1 MNGTAEYNHEDF
13 EQTQQQEQDKTLLV
27 KFFYKTV
34 EDKGASAEQGRACF
48 KEREYID
55 IRIPGTRG
63 AGATRPATPRDKK
76 RFERHY
82 QAFKQ
87 RVELP
92 LEGTPLSEWPVIT
105 RSQAEEL
112 AFASVKTVEQ
122 LANMSDAIASGFM
135 GGQMF
140 KAKAQKW
147 LEQAKSDVSVGQ
159 LEAELAKRD
168 AQIEALSAKLES
180 LLADRPKRKRR
191 SKEEIDRD
199 NEQLDLGERTAEPSG
214 SGGGLTAGS

>member
-1 MNGTAEYNHEDF
+1 MVGIADYNHEDF
-13 EQTQQQEQDKTLLV
+13 EQTQQAEQDKTLLV
-27 KFFYKTV
+27 KFFFKTV
-34 EDKGASAEQGRACF
+34 PDATASEEQGRACF

-55 IRIPGTRG
+55 IRIPGARG
-63 AGATRPATPRDKK
+63 AGATRPASLRDKK

-82 QAFKQ
+82 AAFKQ

-92 LEGTPLSEWPVIT
+92 VEGTPLSEWPAIT

-122 LANMSDAIASGFM
+122 LSEMSDVIASQMM

-140 KAKAQKW
+140 KAKANKW
-147 LEQAKSDVSVGQ
+147 LQQARSDVSVSQMEG
-159 LEAELAKRD
+159 ELAKRD
-168 AQIEALSAKLES
+168 AKIADLSGKLEELMQRLES
-180 LLADRPKRKRR
+180 PKPKRKRR

-199 NEQLDLGERTAEPSG
+199 NEQLDLGERSAEPG
-214 SGGGLTAGS
+214 SS